1 MLFNYW
7 NFLSVTNNT
16 FISHLVY
23 SIESCFWFTSH
34 ALHSLQSCLSCRIT
48 FDSPVMLFI
57 LYSHACPAES
67 HLIHQSCSSFSTVML
82 VLQNHI
88 WFTSHALHSLQSCF
102 CRIIFDSQ
110 VMLFILYSHACP
122 AESHLIHQSCSSFS
136 TVMLLRN
143 HIWFTSHALHSLQL
157 CLSCRITFDS
167 PVMLFIL
174 YSHAS
179 AKSYLIHKSC
189 SSFSIVILV
198 IVCIQVTFYLLL
210 VVLSHQLTALC
221 SYRLTIDDSKNL
233 VPDNNDSKNA
243 VTDTQFI
250 AVSPLRK
257 MFMNISYVAQF
268 SKVLH
273 PFDASEAFAKIHAIL
288 MQQVKKV
295 FIWIYNKFVNSLFHC
310 YYSWSHFR
318 YFL

>member
-23 SIESCFWFTSH
+23 SIESFFWFTSH
-34 ALHSLQSCLSCRIT
+34 ALHSLQSCLSCRI
-48 FDSPVMLFI
+48 
-57 LYSHACPAES
+57 
-67 HLIHQSCSSFSTVML
+67 
-82 VLQNHI
+82 
-88 WFTSHALHSLQSCF
+88 
-102 CRIIFDSQ
+102 IFDSQ
-110 VMLFILYSHACP
+110 VMLFILYSHAYL
-122 AESHLIHQSCSSFS
+122 AE
-136 TVMLLRN
+136 
-143 HIWFTSHALHSLQL
+143 
-157 CLSCRITFDS
+157 
-167 PVMLFIL
+167 
-174 YSHAS
+174 
-179 AKSYLIHKSC
+179 SYLIHKSC

-198 IVCIQVTFYLLL
+198 IVCIHMTFYLLL
-210 VVLSHQLTALC
+210 VLLSHQLTALC
-221 SYRLTIDDSKNL
+221 SYCLTIDDSKNP

-257 MFMNISYVAQF
+257 MFMNISHVAQF

-288 MQQVKKV
+288 MQLVKKV